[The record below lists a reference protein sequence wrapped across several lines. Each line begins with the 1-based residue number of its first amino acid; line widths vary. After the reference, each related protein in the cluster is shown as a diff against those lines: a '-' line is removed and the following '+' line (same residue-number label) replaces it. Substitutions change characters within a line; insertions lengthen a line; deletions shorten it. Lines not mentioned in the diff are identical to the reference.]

1 MKHVPKKT
9 PIGNYTICFQFD
21 IFKTFHIYIPH
32 PSLPLFKNPIWN
44 PRLSHDH
51 IAQTK
56 FGIYV
61 VHLAITG
68 YPTKT
73 PVPSEAAHQAEFWHA
88 SGIQLSQEDNLCA
101 IVASFCEEG
110 FAVLFFWWTFCSPQ
124 KPSNHN
130 LHGNF
135 WQDLHV
141 WIRYSQNPQF
151 RFLDP

>member
-1 MKHVPKKT
+1 MKHVPKKKAHW
-9 PIGNYTICFQFD
+9 YRICFHFD
-21 IFKTFHIYIPH
+21 IFKTFHIYIH
-32 PSLPLFKNPIWN
+32 LPLFKNSIWN

-68 YPTKT
+68 NPTKT

-88 SGIQLSQEDNLCA
+88 SGIQLSQEDNLCT
-101 IVASFCEEG
+101 IVASFCG
-110 FAVLFFWWTFCSPQ
+110 DCFAVLFFWWTFFPLKNLQ
-124 KPSNHN
+124 ITIYMD
-130 LHGNF
+130 LHGNS

-141 WIRYSQNPQF
+141 WIRYSQDPQF